1 MSSSIP
7 SGIRRAMGSARP
19 NPSASSRKPRCAK
32 RVCQGPPV
40 LTGPLPQID
49 WGTANVGM
57 IVGRMPCRQ
66 PARPDALQVPFF
78 SFISGLHHLIVAV
91 WVGRWEL
98 GLQTYRK
105 MAKRGNWLRA
115 VDYALSSSLM
125 LVVTSILFRSPPDV
139 PTLMLVAAVQ
149 SAIILIGYL
158 LERLQYRQTTTEEEM
173 KPLLINTDT
182 TSSCFGAF
190 KASLQAFGVWIPFA
204 ASMLIYALVW
214 SSLLIPFHYAVEDA
228 PTAVVIFIASLAAPG
243 ARRGLTVAAAG
254 LPGGDVHALP
264 DRVCVW
270 DAGTGSRDGLSDS
283 EHACQGGPSCG
294 GTAATLRADCG
305 AQVPLLMLFYFGIVA
320 RSGTVVFERLEGA
333 FNTTGSP
340 SSASDTELYIS
351 FGASIAVVTIV
362 AILMRWTRPN

>member
-1 MSSSIP
+1 MS
-7 SGIRRAMGSARP
+7 GARP

-32 RVCQGPPV
+32 RVCQGAPV

-66 PARPDALQVPFF
+66 PARPDALQVPVF
-78 SFISGLHHLIVAV
+78 SFISGAHHAAVAL
-91 WVGRWEL
+91 WVGCEGVDAYL
-98 GLQTYRK
+98 K

-139 PTLMLVAAVQ
+139 PTLMLAAAVQ

-158 LERLQYRQTTTEEEM
+158 LERLQYRQTTTEEGQ
-173 KPLLINTDT
+173 PLLSDREANSSTVDTDAIQGDLTAPT
-182 TSSCFGAF
+182 TSG
-190 KASLQAFGVWIPFA
+190 KQAFGVWIPFA

-214 SSLLIPFHYAVEDA
+214 SSLLIPFQYAVEDA
-228 PTAVVIFIASLAAPG
+228 PTAVVIFIASLAAPS

-283 EHACQGGPSCG
+283 EHACQGGRSRG
-294 GTAATLRADCG
+294 GTAATLHADCG

-340 SSASDTELYIS
+340 SSASDTELYIA

-362 AILMRWTRPN
+362 AILMRWTRP

>member
-1 MSSSIP
+1 MS
-7 SGIRRAMGSARP
+7 GARP

-32 RVCQGPPV
+32 RVCQGAPV

-78 SFISGLHHLIVAV
+78 SVISGAHHAAVAV
-91 WVGRWEL
+91 WVGWEGVDAYL
-98 GLQTYRK
+98 K

-158 LERLQYRQTTTEEEM
+158 LERLQYRQTTTEERQ
-173 KPLLINTDT
+173 PLLSGQGDDISTVDTAAIQGDLTADT
-182 TSSCFGAF
+182 TSG
-190 KASLQAFGVWIPFA
+190 KQAFGVWIPFA

-214 SSLLIPFHYAVEDA
+214 TSLLIPFHYAVEDA

-270 DAGTGSRDGLSDS
+270 GAGTGSRDGLSDS
-283 EHACQGGPSCG
+283 EHACQGGQSCG
-294 GTAATLRADCG
+294 GTAATLHADRG

-333 FNTTGSP
+333 FNTTGSS
-340 SSASDTELYIS
+340 SSASDTELYIA

-362 AILMRWTRPN
+362 AILMWGTRPNRK

>member
-1 MSSSIP
+1 MS
-7 SGIRRAMGSARP
+7 GARP

-32 RVCQGPPV
+32 RVRQGPPV

-78 SFISGLHHLIVAV
+78 SFISGLHHAAVAL
-91 WVGRWEL
+91 WVGCEGL
-98 GLQTYRK
+98 GAYLK

-158 LERLQYRQTTTEEEM
+158 LERLQYRQTTTEEGQ
-173 KPLLINTDT
+173 PLLSEQKDNISPAIQGNLAAGT
-182 TSSCFGAF
+182 TSG
-190 KASLQAFGVWIPFA
+190 KQAFGVWIPFA

-214 SSLLIPFHYAVEDA
+214 TSLLIPFHYAVEDA

-283 EHACQGGPSCG
+283 EHACQGGRSRG
-294 GTAATLRADCG
+294 GTAATLHADCG

-340 SSASDTELYIS
+340 ASASDTELYIS